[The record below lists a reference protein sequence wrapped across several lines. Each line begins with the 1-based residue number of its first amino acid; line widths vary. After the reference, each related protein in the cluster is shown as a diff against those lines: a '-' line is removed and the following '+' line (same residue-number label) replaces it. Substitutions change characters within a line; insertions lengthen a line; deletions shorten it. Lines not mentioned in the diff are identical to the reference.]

1 MISKN
6 TLNLNRFFVI
16 ALSSFQVLD
25 SNHMPARVLRI
36 TYKLVNT
43 ETKLLNRLLQA
54 HGLIEAIPDAKD
66 CNLLWSGIHPKP
78 DVLRSLSQYQRVNH
92 FPR

>member
-1 MISKN
+1 
-6 TLNLNRFFVI
+6 
-16 ALSSFQVLD
+16 
-25 SNHMPARVLRI
+25 MPARVLKI

-54 HGLIEAIPDAKD
+54 HGLIETSLESKD
-66 CNLLWSGIHPKP
+66 CNLLWSGLHPKP
-78 DVLRSLSQYQRVNH
+78 DVLRALSQYQRVNH